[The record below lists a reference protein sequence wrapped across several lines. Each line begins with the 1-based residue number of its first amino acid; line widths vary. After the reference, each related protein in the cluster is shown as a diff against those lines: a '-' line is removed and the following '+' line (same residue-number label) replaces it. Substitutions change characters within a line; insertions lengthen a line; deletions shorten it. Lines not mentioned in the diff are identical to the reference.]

1 MAEAAAAEKPT
12 EEVKVSNSDQIM
24 FVKSSDAAHI
34 PCMCLQPT
42 PVFGQ
47 AFATGTGGGFGAFTG
62 VSNASASDAGAA
74 AAADGEDEDGT
85 APEEE
90 CQAEY
95 KPVVQLEE
103 VETSTGEEDEEALTE
118 L

>member
-1 MAEAAAAEKPT
+1 
-12 EEVKVSNSDQIM
+12 
-24 FVKSSDAAHI
+24 
-34 PCMCLQPT
+34 MCSQPA
-42 PVFGQ
+42 PVFGA
-47 AFATGTGGGFGAFTG
+47 AFSTGSGGGFAGFTG
-62 VSNASASDAGAA
+62 VSSTAKVSDGGAA
-74 AAADGEDEDGT
+74 AAADGDDEEG
-85 APEEE
+85 AAAEEE

>member
-1 MAEAAAAEKPT
+1 MHASVCLLQAA
-12 EEVKVSNSDQIM
+12 
-24 FVKSSDAAHI
+24 
-34 PCMCLQPT
+34 
-42 PVFGQ
+42 PVFGST
-47 AFATGTGGGFGAFTG
+47 FATGTGGGFAGFTG
-62 VSNASASDAGAA
+62 VSSTAAPSADAGAA
-74 AAADGEDEDGT
+74 AAADGEEDDA

>member
-1 MAEAAAAEKPT
+1 MRRQTISTPRRPPRQQT
-12 EEVKVSNSDQIM
+12 
-24 FVKSSDAAHI
+24 
-34 PCMCLQPT
+34 T
-42 PVFGQ
+42 PVFGS
-47 AFATGTGGGFGAFTG
+47 GTAFGAGSGFAGFTG
-62 VSNASASDAGAA
+62 VPASATPAA
-74 AAADGEDEDGT
+74 EASGGADGGEDDDGA

-103 VETSTGEEDEEALTE
+103 VETSTGEEDEEALVE

>member
-1 MAEAAAAEKPT
+1 MRRQTISTPRRPPRQQT
-12 EEVKVSNSDQIM
+12 
-24 FVKSSDAAHI
+24 
-34 PCMCLQPT
+34 T
-42 PVFGQ
+42 PVFGS
-47 AFATGTGGGFGAFTG
+47 GTAFGAGSGFAGFTG
-62 VSNASASDAGAA
+62 VPATATPAA
-74 AAADGEDEDGT
+74 EVSGGADGGEDDDGA

-103 VETSTGEEDEEALTE
+103 VETSTGEEDEEALVE

>member
-1 MAEAAAAEKPT
+1 MKKDLAETCMRLCCYLQATPVFGSTFATGSGGGFAGFTGVTAAGTSDAVAAAAAEG
-12 EEVKVSNSDQIM
+12 EEDG
-24 FVKSSDAAHI
+24 DAA
-34 PCMCLQPT
+34 
-42 PVFGQ
+42 
-47 AFATGTGGGFGAFTG
+47 A
-62 VSNASASDAGAA
+62 
-74 AAADGEDEDGT
+74 
-85 APEEE
+85 EEE

>member
-1 MAEAAAAEKPT
+1 
-12 EEVKVSNSDQIM
+12 
-24 FVKSSDAAHI
+24 
-34 PCMCLQPT
+34 MCLQPT
-42 PVFGQ
+42 PVFGA
-47 AFATGTGGGFGAFTG
+47 AFTTSSGGGFGGFTG
-62 VSNASASDAGAA
+62 GFANAAPSAA
-74 AAADGEDEDGT
+74 AAADAADGEEDDG
-85 APEEE
+85 ANPEEE

>member
-1 MAEAAAAEKPT
+1 
-12 EEVKVSNSDQIM
+12 
-24 FVKSSDAAHI
+24 
-34 PCMCLQPT
+34 MCLQPT

-47 AFATGTGGGFGAFTG
+47 AFATGTGGGFAGFTG
-62 VSNASASDAGAA
+62 VSTAGPSDAAPA
-74 AAADGEDEDGT
+74 SAADGEDEDG
-85 APEEE
+85 AAAEEE

-103 VETSTGEEDEEALTE
+103 VETSTGEEDEEPLTE

>member
-1 MAEAAAAEKPT
+1 MHGKA
-12 EEVKVSNSDQIM
+12 S
-24 FVKSSDAAHI
+24 FVYSSSIGLIHRLLLL
-34 PCMCLQPT
+34 LQPAL
-42 PVFGQ
+42 VFGSGT
-47 AFATGTGGGFGAFTG
+47 AGTGFAGFTG
-62 VSNASASDAGAA
+62 AGFSSVTTADGGA
-74 AAADGEDEDGT
+74 AAADGEEDEGA

-103 VETSTGEEDEEALTE
+103 VETSTGEEEEEALIE

>member
-1 MAEAAAAEKPT
+1 
-12 EEVKVSNSDQIM
+12 
-24 FVKSSDAAHI
+24 
-34 PCMCLQPT
+34 
-42 PVFGQ
+42 VFGSGT
-47 AFATGTGGGFGAFTG
+47 ATGSAGGFAGFTG
-62 VSNASASDAGAA
+62 AGFGSVAPAADGA
-74 AAADGEDEDGT
+74 AAADGEEDDGA

>member
-1 MAEAAAAEKPT
+1 M
-12 EEVKVSNSDQIM
+12 S
-24 FVKSSDAAHI
+24 
-34 PCMCLQPT
+34 
-42 PVFGQ
+42 
-47 AFATGTGGGFGAFTG
+47 GG
-62 VSNASASDAGAA
+62 
-74 AAADGEDEDGT
+74 ADGGEDDDGA

-103 VETSTGEEDEEALTE
+103 VETSTGEEDEEALVE